1 MTSQV
6 LLNFMIQA
14 TMACFPLLMVATI
27 FVFFGRKAGQRFLE
41 KHAKAKKA
49 YDRIVAA
56 GPKEGWSGYIIL
68 ALVCL
73 WLAVMAGSIL
83 LSIDAGDPKN
93 SPSLDRSDMVLVELE
108 DGLWGYVNGVDL
120 NEALELA
127 QSGNANEEVLVRVW
141 SDGGVPIGEYLVS
154 DVSVSGGER
163 PASGEGGVSS

>member
-1 MTSQV
+1 
-6 LLNFMIQA
+6 MIQA
-14 TMACFPLLMVATI
+14 TMACFPLLMVATV
-27 FVFFGRKAGQRFLE
+27 FVFFGRKAGQSFLE
-41 KHAKAKKA
+41 KHAKTKAA

-108 DGLWGYVNGVDL
+108 DGMWGYVNGADL
-120 NEALELA
+120 EEALELV
-127 QSGNANEEVLVRVW
+127 QSGGASGEVSIQVW
-141 SDGGVPIGEYLVS
+141 SDGGVPIGEYPML
-154 DVSVSGGER
+154 DVSVSDGEHL
-163 PASGEGGVSS
+163 ASGEGGVSS